1 MILFEFYSFKWK
13 KRKKTVLIIIQK
25 KTQEK
30 EYKMTMLKE
39 YKKVRNDIK

>member
-1 MILFEFYSFKWK
+1 MILFEFYNFKWK